1 MIVEINDELF
11 IDTDEVVSVE
21 HENNSYETPSGG
33 YVGRNFNGSRVI
45 LKNGRK
51 IYVNGMKPKELMEKL
66 GLLPKKWIDANE
78 KGRIIP

>member
-21 HENNSYETPSGG
+21 RENCSYHTPSGG
-33 YVGRNFNGSRVI
+33 YVSSNFDGSRVI

-51 IYVNGMKPKELMEKL
+51 IYVNGMMPKDLMTRL
-66 GLLPKKWIDANE
+66 GLLPTDQNA
-78 KGRIIP
+78 KGDE

>member
-21 HENNSYETPSGG
+21 REIVKEFRSSSPSDGYYVET
-33 YVGRNFNGSRVI
+33 FNGSRVI

-51 IYVNGMKPKELMEKL
+51 IYANGVMPKDLMKKL
-66 GLLPKKWIDANE
+66 GLL
-78 KGRIIP
+78 